1 MRAIII
7 GNGDIKDYQYIKS
20 KINDNDFIICAD
32 GGYNHAEKMGI
43 VPDVL
48 IGDFDSAKN
57 FEKVKDRIEYPKRK
71 DFTDGELAVAYA
83 VDNGYEDIVL
93 IAMTGDRFDHSIAD
107 ILLLEKCK
115 NGVLIDDNNEIY
127 LLKDKLSLNGGK
139 GQTLSIIPI
148 KDNAVGITTDGLEY
162 PLNDETLYFGSSRGI
177 SNIMLADKCNITI
190 TADDFLHNMA
200 RYMIGMLLDVGNGL
214 KKTSD
219 IEAAL
224 DGRDVVMSLPAESY
238 GLFLESVLY

>member
-1 MRAIII
+1 MK
-7 GNGDIKDYQYIKS
+7 GDS
-20 KINDNDFIICAD
+20 
-32 GGYNHAEKMGI
+32 
-43 VPDVL
+43 
-48 IGDFDSAKN
+48 
-57 FEKVKDRIEYPKRK
+57 
-71 DFTDGELAVAYA
+71 
-83 VDNGYEDIVL
+83 
-93 IAMTGDRFDHSIAD
+93 FDHSIAD

-190 TADDFLHNMA
+190 KSGMA
-200 RYMIGMLLDVGNGL
+200 LVIKVERV
-214 KKTSD
+214 
-219 IEAAL
+219 
-224 DGRDVVMSLPAESY
+224 
-238 GLFLESVLY
+238 